1 MVRAKGLEP
10 PRLSPPE
17 PKSGVSTI
25 SPRPRAGASGSDVTR
40 TRRFTSGAAARQ
52 AIRPDR
58 GAWRP
63 EGVFFRGLLI
73 SSVHGI
79 RRKRR
84 RQDTFFSGLLIFAVH
99 GKRRKRRRQD
109 TFFSGLLIFAVHGKR
124 RKRRRQDT
132 FFSGLLI
139 FAVHGIRR
147 EHRRQDTF
155 FSGLLIFAVHGKR
168 RERRRQDT
176 FFSGLLIFAVHGKRR
191 ERRRQ
196 DTTRL
201 RGCAVRCWCGD
212 RRPSSAPVRRGRRL
226 GAAHRSRRRW
236 ADRR

>member
-139 FAVHGIRR
+139 FAVHG
-147 EHRRQDTF
+147 
-155 FSGLLIFAVHGKR
+155 
-168 RERRRQDT
+168 
-176 FFSGLLIFAVHGKRR
+176 KRR

>member
-25 SPRPRAGASGSDVTR
+25 SPRPRAGPSGSDVTR

-124 RKRRRQDT
+124 R
-132 FFSGLLI
+132 
-139 FAVHGIRR
+139 
-147 EHRRQDTF
+147 
-155 FSGLLIFAVHGKR
+155 
-168 RERRRQDT
+168 ERRRQDT
-176 FFSGLLIFAVHGKRR
+176 FFYGLLIFAVHGKRR